1 MRANSCGALLSKAFR
16 SSSAAICFGL
26 RSRYV
31 APPSSSSL
39 MARKISPLARMPLA
53 VPLAQAQKGRAAVSV
68 QSLFVW
74 NLSA

>member
-1 MRANSCGALLSKAFR
+1 MRANSCGGLSSKAPR
-16 SSSAAICFGL
+16 SSSAAICLGL
-26 RSRYV
+26 RSRYA

-39 MARKISPLARMPLA
+39 IARKISSLARMPLA
-53 VPLAQAQKGRAAVSV
+53 VPFAQAQKRRAAVSV